1 MLRGQLLCTPSDLM
15 LRGQLLCTPS
25 DLALRGQLLCT
36 SSDRGVKLEPLY
48 DMYLNQYMYI
58 Q

>member
-1 MLRGQLLCTPSDLM
+1 M

-36 SSDRGVKLEPLY
+36 SSDLGVKLEPLY
-48 DMYLNQYMYI
+48 DMYLNQYMYM